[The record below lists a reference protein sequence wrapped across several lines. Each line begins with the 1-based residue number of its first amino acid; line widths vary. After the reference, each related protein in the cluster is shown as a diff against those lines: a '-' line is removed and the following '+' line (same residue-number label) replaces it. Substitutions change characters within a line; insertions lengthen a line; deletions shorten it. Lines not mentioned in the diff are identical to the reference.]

1 MEEDLNLAGDI
12 SWAPLLSHN
21 GSGITAGPLRN
32 LPRGTLPAAIRF
44 LLLLALSM
52 VPLSCG
58 VSYYGVDAITQ
69 VERLPTE
76 NLAGNCV
83 YELVLAKP
91 AELSEQPFVQN
102 GAFIVYQRGDSSVIF
117 GDPTI
122 RQLLQTMH
130 FSLILANQCNAA
142 SYDDLQS
149 NPYMGPGR
157 QLFQAL
163 IQFAGQTGHPE
174 LRSANVVLYGF
185 SAAGVLAAEMATYA
199 PSRILGVI
207 SYAAGSAHQD
217 FASFT
222 PSGAA
227 MGVPSLFLANS
238 QDENAGT
245 TRSLD
250 YFVSGRQLGAVWAYG
265 VQDGVGHCCN
275 ATTEPMILAWLP
287 AIMQLRDGGAGN
299 SLPVSSSSGVEGL
312 FVCSPDG
319 TIDAQY
325 DEDCRITSATIG
337 LKAPA
342 AAQSVWLPGDQAG
355 QAWLAWVAQSQQ

>member
-1 MEEDLNLAGDI
+1 MEEDLNLAV
-12 SWAPLLSHN
+12 AALSHN
-21 GSGITAGPLRN
+21 GFGTSADTSRN
-32 LPRGTLPAAIRF
+32 LRLATLPAALRF
-44 LLLLALSM
+44 VLLLAVSM

-58 VSYYGVDAITQ
+58 VSYDGVDAITQ
-69 VERLPTE
+69 VVRLPAE
-76 NLAGNCV
+76 NLAGDCI
-83 YELVLAKP
+83 YELILAKP
-91 AELSEQPFVQN
+91 GEPSEQPFVQN
-102 GAFIVYQRGDSSVIF
+102 GVFVVYQRGDSSVIF
-117 GDPTI
+117 GDPAI

-149 NPYMGPGR
+149 NPYLGPGR
-157 QLFQAL
+157 QLYQAL
-163 IQFAGQTGHPE
+163 AQFANQTGHPE

-199 PSRILGVI
+199 PSRTLGVI

-217 FASFT
+217 FGSFT
-222 PSGAA
+222 ASRPA

-287 AIMQLRDGGAGN
+287 AIMQLRDGGSGN
-299 SLPVSSSSGVEGL
+299 PLPVASSSGVEGS

-319 TIDAQY
+319 TIDAQQ
-325 DEDCRITSATIG
+325 DEDCRFTSATIG
-337 LKAPA
+337 LNAPA
-342 AAQSVWLPGDQAG
+342 ASQSVWLPGEQAG